1 VGARECLP
9 SSRES
14 ASRNPQIDCTCAR
27 NRKPRTTAHRFAF
40 SSALALRQAV
50 LRASFRLAPCFAVTR
65 SCDLPTSKTRDAS
78 DRLLPP
84 VRLCVHPHLA
94 RSRLA
99 TATFAAWAPR
109 RVWAL
114 RGLTGGPSVSRRPRP
129 LRRIDNR
136 TRTSNHAYRR
146 EASVGVILPT
156 APVAIEPL
164 TSLSPLPLAVRWA
177 RLRVRF
183 ERGGSRRGCR
193 RRRLVKGDGS
203 YNLGCLPSTRTLRR
217 IRWPLQ
223 PRSRDRIP
231 ACATIRPLDDALA
244 PPWAFAGSAPFLY
257 GAARL
262 ATSVR
267 AMWSPAFHR
276 RRPLRTRPPFTRAG
290 SSFWRPDRELIWD
303 RTSPADFCNCITT
316 CEH

>member
-1 VGARECLP
+1 MGWHTRHAVTLSRLEEHLRSETLNLTAWNHAQGP

-65 SCDLPTSKTRDAS
+65 SCDLPTSKMRDAS

-114 RGLTGGPSVSRRPRP
+114 RGLTGGPSVSRRSRP
-129 LRRIDNR
+129 LWRIDNR
-136 TRTSNHAYRR
+136 TRTPNRAYRR

-164 TSLSPLPLAVRWA
+164 TSLSPLPLAVR
-177 RLRVRF
+177 V
-183 ERGGSRRGCR
+183 GTPSR
-193 RRRLVKGDGS
+193 
-203 YNLGCLPSTRTLRR
+203 
-217 IRWPLQ
+217 
-223 PRSRDRIP
+223 
-231 ACATIRPLDDALA
+231 A
-244 PPWAFAGSAPFLY
+244 
-257 GAARL
+257 
-262 ATSVR
+262 
-267 AMWSPAFHR
+267 
-276 RRPLRTRPPFTRAG
+276 LRTWRKPPRL
-290 SSFWRPDRELIWD
+290 PCPPPRERRWLVQPGMPSID
-303 RTSPADFCNCITT
+303 KDPS
-316 CEH
+316 

>member
-1 VGARECLP
+1 
-9 SSRES
+9 
-14 ASRNPQIDCTCAR
+14 
-27 NRKPRTTAHRFAF
+27 
-40 SSALALRQAV
+40 
-50 LRASFRLAPCFAVTR
+50 
-65 SCDLPTSKTRDAS
+65 
-78 DRLLPP
+78 
-84 VRLCVHPHLA
+84 
-94 RSRLA
+94 
-99 TATFAAWAPR
+99 
-109 RVWAL
+109 
-114 RGLTGGPSVSRRPRP
+114 LTGGPSVSRRPRP

-136 TRTSNHAYRR
+136 TRTPNRAYRR

-193 RRRLVKGDGS
+193 LHRLVKGDGS

-223 PRSRDRIP
+223 PRSRDRTP
-231 ACATIRPLDDALA
+231 AFATIRTLDDALA
-244 PPWAFAGSAPFLY
+244 PPWAFAGSAPLLY

-262 ATSVR
+262 TTSVR

-276 RRPLRTRPPFTRAG
+276 RRPLRARPPFTLAGPLLGGRIASLFGTERRLPTSATALRRASTCP
-290 SSFWRPDRELIWD
+290 SSRFLAGTEAA
-303 RTSPADFCNCITT
+303 TSFLF
-316 CEH
+316 